1 MGSSHGAGLCLILVL
16 VFMCE
21 ATEDQQP
28 HLQRPM
34 IYDKD
39 GLQREA
45 TPEELELMVQRP
57 IIPDISDFI
66 KLMASSE
73 RDMSQTENTNFH
85 SEDIPRVPPQFGPR
99 FMRPN
104 SGPEIHFPPA
114 FPSIS
119 NLEDICQFS
128 KASVRYP
135 EDIFPPSG
143 FGHAHRQADAVNRLQ
158 GWYGV
163 CCGID
168 GSEAE
173 KICCAE
179 QAWRKTLS
187 AFCNEEFSIK
197 TVADVCCQKKGKA
210 RWSCFDKEASATS
223 YDIPILDLNVDI
235 PRKVQGFRYKP
246 SSCKG

>member
-45 TPEELELMVQRP
+45 TPEEMEFMLQRP
-57 IIPDISDFI
+57 IIPDFS
-66 KLMASSE
+66 ASSE
-73 RDMSQTENTNFH
+73 TGIIQPENTNVH
-85 SEDIPRVPPQFGPR
+85 PEDIPRVPPRFFLRSIGHFTGPD
-99 FMRPN
+99 
-104 SGPEIHFPPA
+104 IHFPPA

-135 EDIFPPSG
+135 KHMFRPGVFQSEQ
-143 FGHAHRQADAVNRLQ
+143 RQADAVNRLQ

-163 CCGID
+163 CCGIG
-168 GSEAE
+168 GSKAE

-187 AFCNEEFSIK
+187 DFCFEEVTIK
-197 TVADVCCQKKGKA
+197 NVPDVCCQKKGKA
-210 RWSCFDKEASATS
+210 KWKCFDKEASATS
-223 YDIPILDLNVDI
+223 YDIPILDSNVDI
-235 PRKVQGFRYKP
+235 PRKLQGFKYNPKY
-246 SSCKG
+246 CKG